1 MIATISSQ
9 QMAVSTATDVI
20 IVRRLAKAITKNAGF
35 TEVQQEEVILV
46 VSELATNII
55 KHATRGIITLEI
67 ISDSVRTGVAITSQD
82 NGPGFDPT
90 IALADGYST
99 TKSLGRGLGVINR
112 FVDQLDILTP
122 QQNNYETV
130 ISCKKWLMSENAIPT
145 LKTTRAL
152 DIGVVSKPK
161 PGQDLNGDAFFIK
174 NTNTGT
180 LIALIDGLGHG
191 YPAYNAAAAAKQYI
205 QSHLD
210 QSIDLIFEGVDR
222 ACLGTNGVVMSL
234 AHFDWSQGKLVF
246 AGVGNISA
254 KLVGGSERHDLSAKR
269 GILGRQSPTI
279 KQTEVYWHKHLGLVM
294 HSDGLSYKWYWKDFS
309 FFFDKSAQ
317 FIAEHMHRTLLMHN
331 DDASL
336 IFVKW

>member
-1 MIATISSQ
+1 MAIA
-9 QMAVSTATDVI
+9 TATDVI
-20 IVRRLAKAITKNAGF
+20 IVRRLAKVVSKKAGF
-35 TEVQQEEVILV
+35 TEIQQEEIILV

-55 KHATRGIITLEI
+55 KHATRGIITVEL
-67 ISDSVRTGVAITSQD
+67 ISDSVRNGIAVKSQD
-82 NGPGFDPT
+82 NGPGFDPAV
-90 IALADGYST
+90 ALADGFST

-112 FVDQLDILTP
+112 FVDELDILTP
-122 QQNNYETV
+122 QQNNHETA
-130 ISCKKWLMSENAIPT
+130 ISCKKWLQSDIATPKPHNV
-145 LKTTRAL
+145 RAL

-161 PGQDLNGDAFFIK
+161 PGQELNGDAFFIK
-174 NTNTGT
+174 NTETGT
-180 LIALIDGLGHG
+180 VIALIDGLGHG
-191 YPAYNAAAAAKQYI
+191 YPAFNAAAKQYI

-210 QSIDLIFEGVDR
+210 QSLDSLFEGVDR

-234 AHFDWSQGKLVF
+234 AHFDRVQGKIIF

-254 KLVGGSERHDLSAKR
+254 KLVGGTEKHDLLAKR
-269 GILGRQSPTI
+269 GILGRHPPAI
-279 KQTEVYWHKHLGLVM
+279 KQTEVYWHQHLGLVM